1 MSNNIRMMILLI
13 RYLYMNPNVIYD
25 YDSHVHIT
33 PTLIIN
39 QLGIFNTVIIHIH
52 ITYIKSFSG
61 YYRFNLDCLSIM
73 YPIISVCLV
82 VSRSHLCRRWL
93 IHKNYKSRQGPS
105 PSPMIWFLQVL
116 LIFSSS
122 YLHVSDLTRVT
133 KRLHTKQSK

>member
-1 MSNNIRMMILLI
+1 MSNNIRMMILLT

-105 PSPMIWFLQVL
+105 PCPHDLISSSASDL
-116 LIFSSS
+116 LILISSCF
-122 YLHVSDLTRVT
+122 
-133 KRLHTKQSK
+133 